1 MVAIVAFT
9 DQFEA
14 RHAVAEVKPFDH
26 AQFLEQVHGPINR
39 HEVAKSF
46 WQGREN
52 LLVGE
57 RMTVLAKDFQ
67 DGLARLGILGA
78 LLNSLVVPPLYAIVY
93 VLDGWVERIEA
104 HARA

>member
-52 LLVGE
+52 LLVCE
-57 RMTVLAKDFQ
+57 RMAVLAKGFQ
-67 DGLARLGILGA
+67 DGLARPRNPA
-78 LLNSLVVPPLYAIVY
+78 LALAQAVGQISQLLPPRL
-93 VLDGWVERIEA
+93 
-104 HARA
+104 